1 LTGPAYDPDGACFN
15 CLKRSWL
22 IARLGAFIQVAC
34 DDRAGR
40 RTPELLRLS
49 DEDLVAAVAPR
60 RADELL
66 CENAGLREGDL
77 RSVLEEAGCW
87 SRCSHGEGFPE
98 GLEDGADAPCCLI
111 GRGDS
116 FALDEVTM
124 AGSVTVVGAR
134 RATGYGLE
142 VARMLG
148 AELASAGLVVV
159 SGLALGIDGAVHRGA
174 VERGRTVAVLAGG
187 PDRPYPVS
195 HTRLY
200 RAVLDRGLVI
210 SELPPGTRPWRWGF
224 PARNRI
230 MAALSRMTVVVEA
243 AKRSGSLIT
252 AEMAADA
259 GREVG
264 AVPGPVTAGPSA
276 GTNELI
282 ASGAALVRSGEDVVE
297 RLAGMG
303 LGLSARLFGPGVD
316 STQMPVLEAVESGEL
331 LVDEIAL
338 AAGVGVADAAAT
350 LARLE
355 VAGYV
360 NCSLGGQYRRTGL
373 ASPGSGLAPEAGP
386 DAGLGRQAGCD
397 AGPGRQA
404 GCDVGPERQAGP

>member
-1 LTGPAYDPDGACFN
+1 LSRPNSDSEGACPD
-15 CLKRSWL
+15 CLRRSWL
-22 IARLGAFIQVAC
+22 IARLGPFIQVAC

-40 RTPELLRLS
+40 RTPELLRLC

-60 RADELL
+60 RVDELL
-66 CENAGLREGDL
+66 SENGQ
-77 RSVLEEAGCW
+77 LEEANLRATLEEADCW
-87 SRCSHGEGFPE
+87 SVCTHCEGFPE

-111 GRGDS
+111 GRGDG
-116 FALDEVTM
+116 FALEEVTM
-124 AGSVTVVGAR
+124 SGSVTVVGAR

-142 VARMLG
+142 VARALG
-148 AELASAGLVVV
+148 SELASAGLAVV

-174 VERGRTVAVLAGG
+174 VERGRTLAVLAGG
-187 PDRPYPVS
+187 PDRPYPLS
-195 HTRLY
+195 HSRLY
-200 RAVLDRGLVI
+200 RRVLEQGLVI
-210 SELPPGTRPWRWGF
+210 SEMPPGTRPWRWGF

-243 AKRSGSLIT
+243 ARRSGSLIT

-282 ASGAALVRSGEDVVE
+282 ASGAALIRGGEDVVE

-303 LGLSARLFGPGVD
+303 LGVAATLFGPEIG
-316 STQMPVLEAVESGEL
+316 PEERLVLDAVECGRC
-331 LVDEIAL
+331 LVDEIAP
-338 AAGVGVADAAAT
+338 AAGVGVAEAAAG

-355 VAGYV
+355 IAGYV
-360 NCSLGGQYRRTGL
+360 NCSLTGEYRRTGL
-373 ASPGSGLAPEAGP
+373 AAPGP
-386 DAGLGRQAGCD
+386 
-397 AGPGRQA
+397 
-404 GCDVGPERQAGP
+404 

>member
-1 LTGPAYDPDGACFN
+1 LSTSSTDPAGACAV

-22 IARLGAFIQVAC
+22 IARLGPFIQVAC

-49 DEDLVAAVAPR
+49 DEHLVAAVAPR
-60 RADELL
+60 GVDELL
-66 CENAGLREGDL
+66 SENASLEEGSLRAAL
-77 RSVLEEAGCW
+77 TEAGCW
-87 SRCSHGEGFPE
+87 SSCIHGEDFPE

-111 GRGDS
+111 GRGDA
-116 FALDEVTM
+116 FGLEEVTM

-142 VARMLG
+142 MARTLG

-187 PDRPYPVS
+187 PDRPYPLS
-195 HTRLY
+195 HSRLY
-200 RAVLDRGLVI
+200 RTVLDRGLVI

-243 AKRSGSLIT
+243 ARRSGSLIT

-282 ASGAALVRSGEDVVE
+282 ASGAALVRNGEDVVG
-297 RLAGMG
+297 RLAGIG
-303 LGLSARLFGPGVD
+303 AGPLIRLFGPEVD
-316 STQMPVLEAVESGEL
+316 PADGPVLEAVECGQL
-331 LVDEIAL
+331 LVDDIAR
-338 AAGVGVADAAAT
+338 AAGVGIADAAAG

-355 VAGYV
+355 IQGYL
-360 NCSLGGQYRRTGL
+360 NCSITGEYRRTGL
-373 ASPGSGLAPEAGP
+373 ASPGP
-386 DAGLGRQAGCD
+386 
-397 AGPGRQA
+397 
-404 GCDVGPERQAGP
+404 